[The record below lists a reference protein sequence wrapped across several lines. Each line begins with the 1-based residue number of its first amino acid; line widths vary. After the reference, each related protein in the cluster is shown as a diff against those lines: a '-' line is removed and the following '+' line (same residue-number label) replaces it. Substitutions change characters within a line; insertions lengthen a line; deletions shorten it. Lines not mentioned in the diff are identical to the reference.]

1 MFYSCS
7 TYFRLSWRGL
17 FRNILSGALVPIH
30 VALKKNCVHSM
41 NARSRFAIAR
51 SESAVLPQNSRHRR
65 KHSWH
70 DRKTNGIAAKSA
82 ALPQN
87 LVRYHLV
94 DSRGNAAHF
103 AAMLLILLI
112 CGDAMYLA
120 ALPLRSDVSLVP
132 ARHT

>member
-1 MFYSCS
+1 MTFYLCSTYVLLMFYLCS
-7 TYFRLSWRGL
+7 TYFRRSWRGL

-30 VALKKNCVHSM
+30 VALKKNCIYSM

-51 SESAVLPQNSRHRR
+51 SESTALQQNSRHR

-103 AAMLLILLI
+103 AAVLLIFPDFAAMPLI
-112 CGDAMYLA
+112 
-120 ALPLRSDVSLVP
+120 LRQC
-132 ARHT
+132 R